1 MVRFDPDG
9 HYTCQGNKTQCG
21 QIAAGI
27 AAANKA
33 LAGDKLTAG
42 EKGKLKEV
50 IGFLG
55 KATDVNGV
63 VIKFDSKMSP
73 KEAANTDTTTY
84 AIGGTVT
91 TITFNTKYLPQST
104 ASSVA
109 ETEVHEGTHGID
121 GKNRGGRDPANKA
134 EELQTERNAYTR
146 ERYVSKGLGE
156 AHPGGSSPADI
167 ERDAQ
172 DSTRIW
178 CANGGNCK

>member
-1 MVRFDPDG
+1 
-9 HYTCQGNKTQCG
+9 
-21 QIAAGI
+21 
-27 AAANKA
+27 
-33 LAGDKLTAG
+33 LTAG

-55 KATDVNGV
+55 KSTDVNGV

-121 GKNRGGRDPANKA
+121 GKNRGGRLPANKA